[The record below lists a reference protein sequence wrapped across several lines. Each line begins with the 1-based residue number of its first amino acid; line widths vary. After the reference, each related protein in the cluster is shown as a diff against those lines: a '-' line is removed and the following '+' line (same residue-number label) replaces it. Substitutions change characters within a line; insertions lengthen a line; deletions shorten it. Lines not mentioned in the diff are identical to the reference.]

1 MESFG
6 GIRIS
11 HKMLDTTPQ
20 WRKLMRSM
28 KKILISILLFSGLSF
43 NLPMNSTAQDMI
55 AIINDAIIAS
65 ETYANMTFQSFGL
78 YKIIDVSR
86 SNTIPEIVGDKIK
99 FSAEGGYSLCKKM
112 KV

>member
-1 MESFG
+1 M
-6 GIRIS
+6 
-11 HKMLDTTPQ
+11 K
-20 WRKLMRSM
+20 SM
-28 KKILISILLFSGLSF
+28 KKISIFILLFSGLSF
-43 NLPMNSTAQDMI
+43 TLPINSEAQDTI
-55 AIINDAIIAS
+55 ATINDAIIAS

-78 YKIIDVSR
+78 YKITGLSR